1 MQSWCNCLI
10 GGLFLALGGCVSD
23 RNAAA
28 SGEAGVLIGPQLPIH
43 TIAPAEFAFQ
53 RQVTQVL
60 TLRFGQQSFNLEAQ
74 IVMSK
79 HEFRAIL
86 LDSLGRRAVTLVW
99 RDGRLESQ
107 LADWLPPGIRAD
119 AIFADMMVLYG
130 QPAALQ
136 TALAAS
142 GCTLEAGKSS
152 RLLQCGG
159 KDVLRAEF
167 DLKAP
172 KRLNGSIHY
181 ANLAWGYEVDIQS
194 AEVAR

>member
-10 GGLFLALGGCVSD
+10 GGLFLALGGCVAD
-23 RNAAA
+23 RNAAV

-79 HEFRAIL
+79 DEFRAIL

-142 GCTLEAGKSS
+142 GCTLEAGKNS
-152 RLLQCGG
+152 RLLQCAS

-167 DLKAP
+167 DLKSP